1 MNVQDVKANLSA
13 LLDKVVAGET
23 IIVTRHN
30 KPVAELRPLP
40 KAAPIRKA
48 GLLKGQISWS
58 EDAFKPMT
66 DQELADFDSPLF
78 PRLRASHTSGQ

>member
-30 KPVAELRPLP
+30 KPVAELRPLS
-40 KAAPIRKA
+40 KAAPVRTA
-48 GLLKGQISWS
+48 GLLKGQISWTD
-58 EDAFKPMT
+58 DAFKPIS

-78 PRLRASHTSGQ
+78 PQLRSQTSGQ